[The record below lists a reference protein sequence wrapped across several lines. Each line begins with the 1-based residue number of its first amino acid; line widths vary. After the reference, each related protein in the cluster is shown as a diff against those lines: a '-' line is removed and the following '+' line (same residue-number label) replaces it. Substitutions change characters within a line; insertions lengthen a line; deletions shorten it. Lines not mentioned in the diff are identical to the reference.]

1 MLMLIT
7 VAGKALDRRRVLC

>member
-7 VAGKALDRRRVLC
+7 VARKALDRRRVHC